1 MERSIM
7 IVREVLDSDS
17 ALDRFDLFN
26 DAKDT
31 LNWLSRID
39 TERARQ
45 VYMRLSRDLE
55 LFTRSFNRDL
65 AISEVIRKEQ
75 GQ

>member
-1 MERSIM
+1 M

-17 ALDRFDLFN
+17 VLDRFDLFN

-31 LNWLSRID
+31 LAWLSRID

-55 LFTRSFNRDL
+55 LFTRAFNRDL
-65 AISEVIRKEQ
+65 AASEVIRKER

>member
-1 MERSIM
+1 M
-7 IVREVLDSDS
+7 IVREVLNSDA

-45 VYMRLSRDLE
+45 VHIRLSRDLE
-55 LFTRSFNRDL
+55 LFTRSFNRD
-65 AISEVIRKEQ
+65 ITTSEVIRKEQ
-75 GQ
+75 ER